1 MRSVFGS
8 DLREVFVVGGIADMM
23 VAVFNLPMAPGDAQ
37 QVFRSGP
44 LFGEAGKSES
54 AILTKGVVLQVD
66 GDPLN
71 QESLTEMGKV
81 DAGRSGGHGD
91 FPVFKPAMSDIGALS
106 AEGENRPRRGRSV
119 GRGVFAGCL

>member
-1 MRSVFGS
+1 M
-8 DLREVFVVGGIADMM
+8 VGGVADMM
-23 VAVFNLPMAPGDAQ
+23 ITVFNLPMAASDAQ
-37 QVFRSGP
+37 QVFWSGP
-44 LFGEAGKSES
+44 LLGEAGKSES

-81 DAGRSGGHGD
+81 DAVRAGGDGD
-91 FPVFKPAMSDIGALS
+91 FAVFKPAMSDIGGLS

-119 GRGVFAGCL
+119 GRVVFAGCL